1 MELKDLIVEDKCL
14 IEGLGETNAKV
25 NVLLQKIREARTIAS
40 ELASSEIVIK
50 DKRQKDIMDYVAE
63 LKKEFIQ
70 SVGYEPSR
78 YYLVAEG
85 DSFQCRIYLY
95 L

>member
-1 MELKDLIVEDKCL
+1 MESKDLIEEDKCI
-14 IEGLGETNAKV
+14 IEGLGETTAKV
-25 NVLLQKIREARTIAS
+25 NVLIQKMKEARTIAS
-40 ELASSEIVIK
+40 ELASTEIVIK
-50 DKRQKDIMDYVAE
+50 DKRQKDIMDYVTE

-78 YYLVAEG
+78 YYLVAED
-85 DSFQCRIYLY
+85 DSFQCQIHLH